1 MEIIVVIAIA
11 VILFLLWQ
19 LYRAKQFNRF
29 KKRIELEIT
38 PQLSEHITA
47 QLIASRCQLLPNT
60 QAHIEAS
67 ILFWT
72 CSKARVIQAALEQEI
87 IDEAWLKNTGNY
99 RNCQHLFFI
108 EKEFLLPTDRIK
120 PIEIDKLEQ

>member
-1 MEIIVVIAIA
+1 M
-11 VILFLLWQ
+11 
-19 LYRAKQFNRF
+19 
-29 KKRIELEIT
+29 
-38 PQLSEHITA
+38 
-47 QLIASRCQLLPNT
+47 
-60 QAHIEAS
+60 
-67 ILFWT
+67 
-72 CSKARVIQAALEQEI
+72 IQAALEQEI